1 MTSTKKSKYK
11 TKNGAVGQ
19 AFDQNK
25 LRQLT
30 LYIASRSEQDPRFG
44 SVKLNKILFYSDF
57 IHYVKIGDSIT
68 GSAYKRMPNGPC
80 PENLPKLLE
89 SLDKKDELKLQQR
102 SFYGKTQKRPIALI
116 EADLS
121 VFTAEEIS
129 TVDYVIQELWG
140 KNASEASDL
149 SHQFLGWQ
157 LAEEFATIPYS
168 VARLET
174 EFEATPFH
182 YALAEQISQRLQTK

>member
-1 MTSTKKSKYK
+1 MVSAKKSKYK

-19 AFDQNK
+19 AFDKDK

-57 IHYVKIGDSIT
+57 VHYVKTGDSIT

-89 SLDKKDELKLQQR
+89 VLDKKDELKLQHR
-102 SFYGKTQKRPIALI
+102 NFYGKLQKRPIALV

-121 VFTAEEIS
+121 IFTAKEIS
-129 TVDYVIQELWG
+129 TVDYVMQELWG
-140 KNASEASDL
+140 RNASEASEL
-149 SHQFLGWQ
+149 SHQFIGWQ
-157 LAEEFATIPYS
+157 LADEFATIPYS

-182 YALAEQISQRLQTK
+182 YTLAEQISKRLQAK